1 MNSAP
6 SNQENKMSVQRT
18 SMQGILELERW
29 SLANRQENKMSV
41 QRTSMKGILE
51 LERWS
56 LANRE

>member
-1 MNSAP
+1 MF
-6 SNQENKMSVQRT
+6 VQRT

-29 SLANRQENKMSV
+29 SPANRQENKMSV
-41 QRTSMKGILE
+41 QRTSMHGILE